1 MKKIIYSLVIMIAA
15 GSLFTSCIE
24 QVEPEGIL
32 ALREAKARYYDA
44 LAQLRAKDGIYR
56 EAEAAL
62 KNAEAAL
69 KQAETAHQQAVT
81 DAYTKMQALL
91 REKQQLENEL
101 LAIQNEAAALDL
113 EQKAA
118 EVAQAIDKIQK
129 EMEIAEKQHEI
140 DLVNKQAELAQAQEA
155 LRVALR
161 DIALAAQDLTANEKA
176 CVIAAAEAYWELYKK
191 VSDQEIVVMKAEQAL
206 AQAERERD
214 MPKYNPKDYEWDKES
229 HAYKTKIE
237 FYEGNIERA
246 KGFIAEDEAILEN
259 LPALEDIE
267 EWGNELEGYQKAAK
281 ELEYSEYQLGQDV
294 AYYYV
299 NNIHDGIKTFNDAID
314 DWKEAREDA
323 VKVDPGKEPAEPQQS
338 SYKTNTTKD
347 SLAIADLKVDKND
360 KGFIIYKRFG
370 DLVGELDDLPVQ
382 GDAKFKNPQQKIA
395 TVNLE
400 GDEYIVHLNATT
412 PIKNLILGDE
422 SKWKVGEKTSLKY
435 KYATGK
441 DDKGN
446 VVTRDTTVTVKYGA
460 EGAISILRR
469 ELVIAEKA
477 IDEEA
482 YKKAAETAENKW
494 KADRKVLEDGL
505 ANYTPYTNAKTALD
519 KAIADADSLGDLMVN
534 ATKALIEKLNS
545 VNESGISKNDTVA
558 VLEAYKNF
566 AAAREEY
573 FGYKWD
579 PEGTDKFDRH
589 YYWYGAGATVPTS
602 DDTLY
607 FKWTDLTYDVFVAKT
622 KFGRTVEAPQNYYST
637 KNAALA
643 HMAHQLI
650 NDTFGTKMKSDP
662 KWEFDLAKIND
673 DNCKAFY
680 NLYKYVPESAPDKK
694 DDHFVLNDG
703 MDTPFES
710 PIIKAAKEKV
720 DKAIEAYMTIYN
732 NYWIGANYKTECGIL
747 TWKSTADDVEAARK
761 KEISVG
767 IYTENTFAEPYQIV
781 SFVGDDIIFNDGL
794 GTILA
799 FIDPKVKKAEVKQYN
814 NGSNML
820 IPTTIFGGATQ
831 PSTFAKYLKA
841 KQAYETLGNLEPL
854 KAALDRIEKWVTE
867 EVKAKIKTAVDGNN
881 KDDVNAYNAA
891 HDQWVEDDTAW
902 KEKKESYDTYMADL
916 KAFVGVDDDDKPL
929 VDDPATLKIDPSYQ
943 GGVDKIVMTT
953 DPYYTFPLV
962 DNKKWEWI
970 KTLGGELLTLAEECF
985 PALPETMNEWY
996 DTYVDIQD
1004 KISHNNYLIDFL
1016 SPVYSAS
1023 AKVINHAEYP
1033 TWKREDNGDITI
1045 GTDNT
1050 VYNADFLTLFDN
1062 YKKARENYAEAVK
1075 KDIEKQEGV
1084 IDSNM
1089 KSIADWESGK
1099 DEKEIAVAEAQAKLD
1114 KEQKLLKVYQE
1125 LLKGA
1130 KENLDR
1136 ILEYLLSQD
1145 VNFINLAGTGIGSTT
1160 IK

>member
-44 LAQLRAKDGIYR
+44 LAQLRAKDGLYR

-113 EQKAA
+113 EKKAA

-129 EMEIAEKQHEI
+129 EMEIAEKDHEI
-140 DLVNKQAELAQAQEA
+140 NLVKKQEELAKAQEA

-206 AQAERERD
+206 AKAERKRD
-214 MPKYNPKDYEWDKES
+214 MPKYNTKDYKWDPES
-229 HAYKTKIE
+229 HAYKTMIE
-237 FYEGNIERA
+237 YYEGNIERA

-259 LPALEDIE
+259 LPALEDVE

-314 DWKEAREDA
+314 AWKEAREDA
-323 VKVDPGKEPAEPQQS
+323 VKTEPKEPKEPKQS
-338 SYKTNTTKD
+338 EYKTNTAKD
-347 SLAIADLKVDKND
+347 SLKIADIKVDKND
-360 KGFIIYKRFG
+360 KGFIIYKRFA
-370 DLVGELDDLPVQ
+370 DLVGELDDLPVAAVE
-382 GDAKFKNPQQKIA
+382 GFKNRNQKIA
-395 TVNLE
+395 TVELK
-400 GDEYIVHLNATT
+400 GDEYNVHLNAATSV
-412 PIKNLILGDE
+412 KNLILGDE
-422 SKWKVGEKTSLKY
+422 SKWKVGQKTSDTY
-435 KYATGK
+435 KYGE
-441 DDKGN
+441 KG
-446 VVTRDTTVTVKYGA
+446 RDTTVTVKYGA

-469 ELVIAEKA
+469 ELVIAEQA

-494 KADRKVLEDGL
+494 KADRAVLEKGL
-505 ANYTPYTNAKTALD
+505 AEYDSYKTAKTNLD
-519 KAIADADSLGDLMVN
+519 KAIAETDSLGDLMVN
-534 ATKALIEKLNS
+534 AVHALINGLMDINAS
-545 VNESGISKNDTVA
+545 DLSKVDSTHLMKVFA
-558 VLEAYKNF
+558 DF
-566 AAAREEY
+566 AAAREDY
-573 FGYKWD
+573 FKYEWD

-589 YYWYGAGATVPTS
+589 FYWYGNTIG
-602 DDTLY
+602 DTLY
-607 FKWTDLTYDVFVAKT
+607 FPFRNLNYDVLAANRTDKK
-622 KFGRTVEAPQNYYST
+622 KFGTVVETPQVPYQTQNHAFGHIAYQLLNETYGKEISTNPAPWAFS
-637 KNAALA
+637 LA
-643 HMAHQLI
+643 
-650 NDTFGTKMKSDP
+650 N
-662 KWEFDLAKIND
+662 IND

-680 NLYKYVPESAPDKK
+680 NLYKYIPESGAGKK

-703 MDTPFES
+703 LDTPFES
-710 PIIKAAKEKV
+710 PVITEAKKKV
-720 DKAIEAYMTIYN
+720 DDAIKAYMTIYN
-732 NYWIGANYKTECGIL
+732 NYWIGADYKTECGIL
-747 TWKSTADDVEAARK
+747 TNASSEDDVAAARE
-761 KEISVG
+761 KEIKVG
-767 IYTENTFAEPYQIV
+767 IYNENTFAEPYQIV

-867 EVKAKIKTAVDGNN
+867 EVKAKIQAAVDGNN
-881 KDDVNAYNAA
+881 KDDVNAYNTA
-891 HDQWVEDDTAW
+891 HDTWQDEHDAW
-902 KEKKESYDTYMADL
+902 EEKNESYTTYMADL
-916 KAFVGVDDDDKPL
+916 KAFVGVDEDDKPL
-929 VDDPATLKIDPSYQ
+929 TLDPATLKIPESYR

-953 DPYYTFPLV
+953 DPYYVFPNV
-962 DNKKWEWI
+962 DVKKGEWDEE
-970 KTLGGELLTLAEECF
+970 KLGGELLALAEECF

-996 DTYVDIQD
+996 ETYVDIQD
-1004 KISHNNYLIDFL
+1004 KINHNKYLVSFL

-1033 TWKREDNGDITI
+1033 TWKRDDKGDITV
-1045 GTDNT
+1045 GTTDI
-1050 VYNADFLTLFDN
+1050 YDADFVELFKN
-1062 YKKARENYAEAVK
+1062 YKKAREDYEKAVK
-1075 KDIEKQEGV
+1075 GDIDDQEKV
-1084 IDSNM
+1084 IDTNM
-1089 KSIADWESGK
+1089 QAIADWESGK
-1099 DEKEIAVAEAQAKLD
+1099 DAKEIAVAEAQAKLD
-1114 KEQKLLKVYQE
+1114 KEQKQLKVYQE
-1125 LLKGA
+1125 LLKAA

-1145 VNFINLAGTGIGSTT
+1145 VNFINLANTNIGTI